1 MKSINSTMD
10 HVEPWMILP
19 T

>member
-1 MKSINSTMD
+1 MG